1 MQLSYNEPM
10 RLRDRVAV
18 VTGAGRG
25 IGRAI
30 ALGFAGEGAQLV
42 LAARSANQL
51 VAVTQ
56 EVQSLGRHAL
66 PQVTDVTDEL
76 AVTQLVERARA
87 VFGRIDILVNN
98 AGSLA
103 QGPLETTPLDVWR
116 EQIDVNLT
124 GTYLCCRA
132 VLPVM
137 RAQRA
142 GLIINLAARA
152 GREASPGETV
162 FSAAKAGVLGLTR
175 SLAAEVGGDGIR
187 VNALCPDAVDTSL
200 RAERAAPGAAAGIAP
215 DRVARVAIF
224 LASDESSALNGAIV
238 DVYGA
243 A

>member
-1 MQLSYNEPM
+1 M

-30 ALGFAGEGAQLV
+30 AIGFAGEGAQLV
-42 LAARSANQL
+42 LAARSANEL

-66 PQVTDVTDEL
+66 PQVTDVTDES

-87 VFGRIDILVNN
+87 VFGRIDVLVNN

-103 QGPLETTPLDVWR
+103 QGSLEAMPVAAWR
-116 EQIDVNLT
+116 EQLEVNLT
-124 GTYLCCRA
+124 GTFLCCRA

-137 RAQRA
+137 RAQ
-142 GLIINLAARA
+142 GEGHIINVAARA
-152 GREASPGETV
+152 GRDPSAGEAA
-162 FSAAKAGVLGLTR
+162 FSAAKAGVVGLTK
-175 SLAAEVGGDGIR
+175 SLAAEVRAQGIR
-187 VNALCPDAVDTSL
+187 VNALCPSAVDTRL
-200 RAERAAPGAAAGIAP
+200 RAERGSSNPPALIDPE
-215 DRVARVAIF
+215 RVARVAVF
-224 LASDESSALNGAIV
+224 LASDESIAVSGAVI

-243 A
+243 S